1 MISPLNPLPGYTVY
15 QPPPVEE
22 TGNDNALL
30 PTVAVSLSENA
41 SVVATLGGAKSS
53 TQVYTAAGLLST
65 LKQAGAL
72 PAAPA
77 IPDEGIYQQG
87 DAHQGDTQQLQ
98 NQQIAATLAQP
109 PQASGAYT
117 GAPLLPTLNGA
128 PATASWANT
137 LKARPGLA
145 STAVANTYNQSVV
158 SSFSTYA

>member
-15 QPPPVEE
+15 QPQAVDE
-22 TGNDNALL
+22 TGNDGTLL

-41 SVVATLGGAKSS
+41 SVVATLGGAKTS

-65 LKQAGAL
+65 FQQAGAL
-72 PAAPA
+72 PGTPT
-77 IPDEGIYQQG
+77 IPDEGSYQQG
-87 DAHQGDTQQLQ
+87 DAQQLQ
-98 NQQIAATLAQP
+98 DQQIAATLAQQP
-109 PQASGAYT
+109 SASGAYL

-128 PATASWANT
+128 PAAASWANA

-145 STAVANTYNQSVV
+145 STAVANAYNQSVI

>member
-15 QPPPVEE
+15 QPPAVEE

-53 TQVYTAAGLLST
+53 TQVYTAAGLLSAFQ
-65 LKQAGAL
+65 QAGTF
-72 PAAPA
+72 PSAPH
-77 IPDEGIYQQG
+77 IPDAGTYQPG
-87 DAHQGDTQQLQ
+87 DAQQLQ
-98 NQQIAATLAQP
+98 NQLIAATLAQP
-109 PQASGAYT
+109 PQTSGAYT

-128 PATASWANT
+128 PAAASWANA

-145 STAVANTYNQSVV
+145 STAVANAYNQSIV